1 MAIYEYRCDQDGVFD
16 VTLPLGTAPQS
27 VPCATC
33 GSQARRVFS
42 APMFRSASRTVWT
55 AAMDH
60 ADKSRYEPEVVRSLP
75 STGAPGRT
83 LSLTPTLRGLPR
95 P

>member
-1 MAIYEYRCDQDGVFD
+1 MAIYEYRCDQDGSFD
-16 VTLPLGTAPQS
+16 VTLPLGTAPHS
-27 VPCATC
+27 VPCSAC

-42 APMFRSASRTVWT
+42 TALFRSASQMAWT

-60 ADKSRYEPEVVRSLP
+60 ADKSRYEPDVVTSLP
-75 STGAPGRT
+75 SSGARSRT
-83 LSLTPTLRGLPR
+83 LQLTPTLRGLPR